1 MIHTK
6 AYRENKTL
14 KQDLSDLGNKSRGP
28 IYVSV
33 ESQKERKK
41 GFEAEKILREIT
53 AKTFPS

>member
-41 GFEAEKILREIT
+41 DLKQKNT
-53 AKTFPS
+53 